1 MKKLKCVRQHSSM
14 KVTLILVFLLI
25 INPVFAQDISL
36 VTTINDHYS
45 YNGIGNNIE
54 EPTKGSANLTL
65 LRIVTPAYND
75 GISSLS
81 NENSP
86 NPRLVSNLVCEQQ
99 PELDIIDERNLSN
112 MNWVWGQF
120 MFHDIGFTP
129 TAIFDP
135 SLRYL
140 DRIQILA
147 PQNDQFYEVNRTMMS
162 VFRSLYDVNT
172 GTSKNNPR
180 EQINILTAW
189 MDGSVIYGTSK
200 SRSDKL
206 RTFDGGKLKV
216 SQHNSGDL
224 LPIAPVGSLEEKQVR
239 GQAFFAGEPR
249 SNEHIAI
256 TALHTL
262 FVREHNRIAKEI
274 HDAEPSLTDEEIF
287 QKARKINAA
296 IIQSITY
303 NEFLPSLGIELDEY
317 RGYNKSTD
325 PQISHI
331 FSVVAFRIGHSQVGE
346 RLTLVNSTQ
355 DVQSI
360 PMKETFF
367 NPVIIH
373 RQGIDSILRGL
384 FMTNQQANDIYYH
397 NSIRNFLFD
406 EPQRGGLDLCV
417 LDIIRGRD
425 HGIPDY
431 NSVRKE
437 IGLNPVEGF
446 DDINNDEEVRR
457 RLRAAYGNI
466 DELDAI
472 IGILAEEH
480 LEGSTLGQTGYLIIK
495 DQFER
500 IRDGDRLFYLNDPDL
515 RIIKE
520 EISNT
525 SLAEVIERNTEIK
538 DMPDN
543 VFFVYDTEPEDNRS
557 ILEQQTIWVY
567 FLIFFI
573 AIFAIYLRFK
583 KPH

>member
-1 MKKLKCVRQHSSM
+1 MK
-14 KVTLILVFLLI
+14 LIFILLFILI
-25 INPVFAQDISL
+25 INPVFAQNIL
-36 VTTINDHYS
+36 LITTVNDYYS
-45 YNGIGNNIE
+45 FNGTGNNIE
-54 EPTKGSANLTL
+54 QPTKGSANLTL

-75 GISSLS
+75 GIASLS

-86 NPRLVSNLVCEQQ
+86 NPRLVSNFVCEQQ
-99 PELDIIDERNLSN
+99 PELDIIDERNLSD
-112 MNWVWGQF
+112 MNWVFAQF
-120 MFHDIGFTP
+120 ISHDIDFTP

-135 SLRYL
+135 SLRNL

-147 PQNDQFYEVNRTMMS
+147 PRNDQFYEMNRTMMS

-180 EQINILTAW
+180 EQINTITAW
-189 MDGSVIYGTSK
+189 LDGSVIYGSSE
-200 SRSDKL
+200 SRANKL
-206 RTFDGGKLKV
+206 RTFEGGKLKV

-224 LPIAPVGSLEEKQVR
+224 LPLAPVGSLEEKQVR
-239 GQAFFAGEPR
+239 GQAFFAGEIR

-262 FVREHNRIAKEI
+262 FLREHNRIAKEI
-274 HDAEPSLTDEEIF
+274 HSAEPGLTDEEIF
-287 QKARKINAA
+287 QKARKINTA

-317 RGYNKSTD
+317 KGYNKSTN

-346 RLTLVNSTQ
+346 RVILVNSTQ

-384 FMTNQQANDIYYH
+384 FMTKQQANDIYYH

-406 EPQRGGLDLCV
+406 EPERGGLDLCV
-417 LDIIRGRD
+417 LDIVRGRD

-437 IGLNPVEGF
+437 IGLNRVEGF
-446 DDINNDEEVRR
+446 DDINKDEEVRM

-515 RIIKE
+515 RMVKE

-525 SLAEVIERNTEIK
+525 SLADVIERNTEIK
-538 DMPDN
+538 NVPDN
-543 VFFVYDTEPEDNRS
+543 VFFAYDIESEDNNS
-557 ILEQQTIWVY
+557 ILKQQTIWVY
-567 FLIFFI
+567 FLIFFTV
-573 AIFAIYLRFK
+573 IFAIYLRYK
-583 KPH
+583 NHIR

>member
-1 MKKLKCVRQHSSM
+1 M
-14 KVTLILVFLLI
+14 KVIFILLLLLI
-25 INPVFAQDISL
+25 INPVFAQNVSQI
-36 VTTINDHYS
+36 TTINDHYS
-45 YNGIGNNIE
+45 FNGIGNNKE
-54 EPTKGSANLTL
+54 QPTKGSANLTL
-65 LRIVTPAYND
+65 LRLVAPAYND

-81 NENSP
+81 NQNSP
-86 NPRLVSNLVCEQQ
+86 NPRLISNLICEQQ
-99 PELDIIDERNLSN
+99 PDLDIIDERNLSD
-112 MNWVWGQF
+112 MNWVWAQF
-120 MFHDIGFTP
+120 ISHDIDFTP

-135 SLRYL
+135 SLRNL
-140 DRIQILA
+140 DRVEILA
-147 PQNDQFYEVNRTMMS
+147 PRNDQFYEMNRTMMS

-172 GTSKNNPR
+172 GMSKNNPR
-180 EQINILTAW
+180 EQINTITAW
-189 MDGSVIYGTSK
+189 LDGSVIYGSSE
-200 SRSDKL
+200 SRANML
-206 RTFDGGKLKV
+206 RAFEGGKLKV
-216 SQHNSGDL
+216 SKHNSGDL
-224 LPIAPVGSLEEKQVR
+224 LPLAPVGSLEEKQVR
-239 GQAFFAGEPR
+239 GQAFFAGETR

-274 HDAEPSLTDEEIF
+274 HDAEPDLTDEEIF
-287 QKARKINAA
+287 QRARKINTA

-317 RGYNKSTD
+317 KGYNESID

-346 RLTLVNSTQ
+346 KVILVNATQ
-355 DVQSI
+355 DLQSI
-360 PMKETFF
+360 PMKDTFF

-417 LDIIRGRD
+417 LDIVRGRD

-431 NSVRKE
+431 NSVRNG
-437 IGLNPVEGF
+437 IGLDAVEEF
-446 DDINNDEEVRR
+446 DDINKDEKVIG

-480 LEGSTLGQTGYLIIK
+480 LEESALGKTGYLIIK

-515 RIIKE
+515 KIIKE

-525 SLAEVIERNTEIK
+525 SLADVIERNTQIRNI
-538 DMPDN
+538 PDN
-543 VFFVYDTEPEDNRS
+543 VFFVNNVKSEDS
-557 ILEQQTIWVY
+557 YLIVEQQTTWIY
-567 FLIFFI
+567 FSIVLII
-573 AIFAIYLRFK
+573 IIFAIYLLYKNQIR
-583 KPH
+583 